1 MIQKSKSVSSM
12 SNEGRNA
19 YVIEHI
25 NEALLGLLK
34 EKSLNEISI
43 SEICETAGV
52 GRMSFYRNYENK
64 EDVIKKQL
72 LQLIQEWEKDYEGKN
87 DPTYFS
93 ESLLR
98 HYYKHKD
105 FIMKIGLVLEGG
117 AMRGMFTAGVLD
129 TFLDN
134 DIKMDSVVGVS
145 AGALFGVNYLSGQKG
160 RVIRYNKRFNK
171 DKNYMGFRPLLR
183 EGNIVSTKYA
193 YEDVPKTLDPFD
205 DETYKKSNV
214 PFYAV
219 ITNVATGNP
228 EYIQIHSVFE
238 QMDTL
243 RASGSMPFVSK
254 PVAIGDKKYLDGGIA
269 DSIPFEW
276 LAGQGCDKLIVI
288 LTRDMEYRKKLMSP
302 VLVKLYGRK
311 YPKIAER
318 LLQRHN
324 NYNRAVE
331 ELRKWEAG
339 GKAMVIRPSSP
350 IEIGRIEKNPDK
362 LQAVYELGAKDG
374 NANLQKIKDFIK

>member
-1 MIQKSKSVSSM
+1 
-12 SNEGRNA
+12 
-19 YVIEHI
+19 
-25 NEALLGLLK
+25 
-34 EKSLNEISI
+34 
-43 SEICETAGV
+43 
-52 GRMSFYRNYENK
+52 
-64 EDVIKKQL
+64 
-72 LQLIQEWEKDYEGKN
+72 
-87 DPTYFS
+87 
-93 ESLLR
+93 
-98 HYYKHKD
+98 
-105 FIMKIGLVLEGG
+105 MKIGLVLEGG

-219 ITNVATGNP
+219 VTNVATGNP